1 MGSPL
6 RIVNGR
12 VYDPANGVNGAVQDV
27 CVRDGKIVADVPP
40 DAKRIDAA
48 GMVVMPGGIDI
59 HCHIAGPKVN
69 LARKVQPETHQD
81 DVQLRTRLTR
91 SGTGGTVP
99 STFATGYRYATL
111 GYTTAM
117 EAAVTPLGARHTL
130 EEFHDTPV
138 LDKGFFVL
146 VGNNLLLYRLL
157 QEGRREELRHAL
169 AWWLKVTKAY
179 APKLVNP
186 GGDEMWKGQR
196 NANITS
202 LDDKIGSFDLTPR
215 RVIAAFIEAGNEL
228 GLPHPVHI
236 HCNNLGHS
244 GNVETTLETMR
255 LAEGRRAHIAHIQFH
270 SYGAAAGKS
279 QSNPTSRARDIIE
292 YINTHPNI
300 SADVGAVMFGPAT
313 IMTGDAPLAY
323 MLRRFGGNKW
333 VNADTENES
342 GCGIVPFRYQ
352 DRVYTNALQW
362 AIGLELLLLSED
374 TWRMVFST
382 DHPNGG
388 SFMSY
393 PRLIRLLMDRGYR
406 KEQMAHVNQ
415 KALDRSALRDCQERE
430 YSLSEIAIIT
440 RAGPARLLG
449 LTDKGHLGVGADAD
463 VTIYEEDEDKEKMFS
478 APRYVI
484 KDGELIIEDHE
495 LRADHQGRLLHVA
508 PDYDP
513 QIEQVIE
520 PFFEDF
526 YTIRFANYPV
536 DDRYVPNGQIIPT
549 TPSVAAAPATAG
561 TRT

>member
-279 QSNPTSRARDIIE
+279 QSNPTSRARDIVE

-342 GCGIVPFRYQ
+342 GCGIVPFKYQ

-374 TWRMVFST
+374 PWRMVFST

-561 TRT
+561 TRP

>member
-12 VYDPANGVNGAVQDV
+12 VYDPANGVDGVVRDV

-48 GMVVMPGGIDI
+48 GMVVMPGGVDI

-69 LARKVQPETHQD
+69 LARKVQPEDHRS
-81 DVQLRTRLTR
+81 DVHPRTRVTR
-91 SGTGGTVP
+91 SGTGGSVP
-99 STFATGYRYATL
+99 STFATGYRYAGL

-117 EAAVTPLGARHTL
+117 EAAVTPLGARHAL
-130 EEFHDTPV
+130 EELHDTPV
-138 LDKGFFVL
+138 IDKGFYVL
-146 VGNNLLLYRLL
+146 VGNNVLLYRLL
-157 QEGRREELRHAL
+157 QEGRLEEFRNTL

-196 NANITS
+196 NANIAT
-202 LDDKIGSFDLTPR
+202 LDDKIGPFDLTPR
-215 RVIAAFIEAGNEL
+215 KVIAAFIEAANAL

-236 HCNNLGHS
+236 HCNNLGHT
-244 GNVETTLETMR
+244 GNAETTLETMR
-255 LAEGRRAHIAHIQFH
+255 LADGRRTHIAHVQFH
-270 SYGAAAGKS
+270 SYGATAGKS
-279 QSNPTSRARDIIE
+279 QTNPTSRARDIAE
-292 YINTHPNI
+292 FVNTHPNI
-300 SADVGAVMFGPAT
+300 SADVGAVMFGRVT
-313 IMTGDAPLAY
+313 IMTGDAPVAY
-323 MLRRFGGNKW
+323 MLRRFGGSKW

-342 GCGIVPFRYQ
+342 GCGIIPFTYQ

-362 AIGLELLLLSED
+362 AIGLELFLLSKD
-374 TWRMVFST
+374 PWRMVFST

-393 PRLIRLLMDRGYR
+393 PRLIRLLMDREFR
-406 KEQMAHVNQ
+406 KQEMAHVNQ
-415 KALDRSALRDCQERE
+415 KALDHTGLRDLDRE
-430 YSLSEIAIIT
+430 YSLNEIAIVT

-449 LTDKGHLGVGADAD
+449 LARKGQLGVGADAD
-463 VTIYEEDEDKEKMFS
+463 ITIYDEDEDKEKMFS

-495 LRADHQGRLLHVA
+495 FRADHAGRLLYVA
-508 PDYDP
+508 PDFDP
-513 QIEQVIE
+513 AIEQVIE

-536 DDRYVPNGQIIPT
+536 DDRYAPHRELIPT
-549 TPSVAAAPATAG
+549 APQAAGSGA
-561 TRT
+561 